1 MVQCVVNDDSYY
13 QYCPSTGAAVA
24 FAAIFGLSTFIHFI
38 QAIVY
43 RKGFCWVIIMA
54 GIWETAGFVTRI
66 YSSLNVF
73 SPAFGVPSELLVL
86 LAPLWINAFDYMV
99 LGRLV
104 HYYLPGHKI
113 GGIRPQRLAVCFV
126 LLDIVSFVVQGAG
139 GSMAN
144 PSSSANIQKIGIH
157 VYMAGIGI
165 QEFFVL
171 IFMILTIQ
179 AYRKLN
185 RMSERDRPTNWRII
199 FSVLLASL
207 TLITIRIVYR
217 LVEFSQGVTSTL
229 TTHETP
235 FYCLDALPMSIA
247 LLLFN
252 IWHPGRFLVGPE
264 SEFPKKQKKDK
275 KSKKSKSEKG
285 ELDLIP
291 LHSVDQYP
299 VDQYPVRSE
308 YMPV

>member
-1 MVQCVVNDDSYY
+1 MRYITGLAYPTDPTRICYLLSLQWFNASVSVSFVVCAFFQSKFCLVNDDSYY

-43 RKGFCWVIIMA
+43 RKGFCWVIVMA

-73 SPAFGVPSELLVL
+73 SPAFGVPSELLIL

-126 LLDIVSFVVQGAG
+126 LLDIVYVIFQISVNAAHTCHSSFVVQGAG

-171 IFMILTIQ
+171 MFIILTIQ

-185 RMSERDRPTNWRII
+185 RISERDRPTNWRII

-207 TLITIRIVYR
+207 TLITVSPSDHIFFFGLMIY
-217 LVEFSQGVTSTL
+217 
-229 TTHETP
+229 
-235 FYCLDALPMSIA
+235 
-247 LLLFN
+247 
-252 IWHPGRFLVGPE
+252 
-264 SEFPKKQKKDK
+264 
-275 KSKKSKSEKG
+275 
-285 ELDLIP
+285 
-291 LHSVDQYP
+291 
-299 VDQYPVRSE
+299 
-308 YMPV
+308 